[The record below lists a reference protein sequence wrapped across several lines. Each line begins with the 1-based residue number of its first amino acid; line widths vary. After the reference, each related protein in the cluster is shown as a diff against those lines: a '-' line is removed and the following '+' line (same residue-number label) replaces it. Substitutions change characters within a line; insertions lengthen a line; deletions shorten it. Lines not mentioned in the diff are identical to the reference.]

1 MKRLSTFLLV
11 PLTMLSL
18 TSCGGFMQGL
28 ASGLAGY
35 GGGGYY
41 VAPAPAMN
49 ASAGFNSFPAATFTA
64 PAATY
69 TAPAPTYTPPAP
81 TYGTG
86 ASSSSSTSSTPSS
99 SSSSGRSCGVCY
111 GLGKCRTCNGNGTY
125 WDSLNGNR
133 KKCPNCTNGLC
144 TSCGGSGKK

>member
-11 PLTMLSL
+11 AMTTLSL

-35 GGGGYY
+35 GSGGYY

-49 ASAGFNSFPAATFTA
+49 AAAGYGTFPAATFTA
-64 PAATY
+64 PPATY
-69 TAPAPTYTPPAP
+69 TAPVPTYTAPAT

-86 ASSSSSTSSTPSS
+86 SSSPSSTGGTS

-111 GLGKCRTCNGNGTY
+111 GSGKCRTCNGNGTF